1 MPINLTMG
9 VPTMLIGMLEA
20 LERSPRD
27 VSSLRAAMSGGAM
40 VPPELV
46 RRFQDRFG
54 CKLEIIYGQTETSPV
69 VTQTRLDDSFADQ
82 TETIGQALPCTELS
96 IRSLET
102 NMVARVGEIG
112 EICTRGYCNMIE
124 YNDNPEATAKA
135 IDGEAWL
142 HTGDL
147 GTMDIRG
154 YLRVTG
160 RVKDMIIRGGEN
172 LFPAEIENVLLEHPA
187 VAEVAVVGVP
197 DERWGE
203 IAVCFLRITGAA
215 PSRDELIAH
224 CRRELAA
231 PKTPAH
237 WIQVNGFPLTA
248 SGKIQKFVLRE
259 KYLAGEFSRRM

>member
-1 MPINLTMG
+1 
-9 VPTMLIGMLEA
+9 MLIGMLEA
-20 LERSPRD
+20 LERTPRD

-69 VTQTRLDDSFADQ
+69 VTQTRFDDSFTDQ
-82 TETIGQALPCTELS
+82 TETIGQPLPCTELS
-96 IRSLET
+96 IRSHET
-102 NMVARVGEIG
+102 NIVMPVGQIG

-124 YNDNPEATAKA
+124 YNDNPEATAKT
-135 IDGEAWL
+135 IDSHGWL

-147 GTMDIRG
+147 GTMDSRG

-197 DERWGE
+197 DEKWGE
-203 IAVCFLRITGAA
+203 IAVCFLRIAKGTA

-231 PKTPAH
+231 PKTPAQ
-237 WIQVNGFPLTA
+237 WVPVSSFPLTA

-259 KYLAGEFSRRM
+259 KYLAGEFSQRM

>member
-1 MPINLTMG
+1 M
-9 VPTMLIGMLEA
+9 
-20 LERSPRD
+20 
-27 VSSLRAAMSGGAM
+27 
-40 VPPELV
+40 
-46 RRFQDRFG
+46 
-54 CKLEIIYGQTETSPV
+54 
-69 VTQTRLDDSFADQ
+69 DS
-82 TETIGQALPCTELS
+82 
-96 IRSLET
+96 
-102 NMVARVGEIG
+102 
-112 EICTRGYCNMIE
+112 
-124 YNDNPEATAKA
+124 
-135 IDGEAWL
+135 
-142 HTGDL
+142 
-147 GTMDIRG
+147 RG

-197 DERWGE
+197 DEKWGE
-203 IAVCFLRITGAA
+203 IAVCFLRIAEGTA

-237 WIQVNGFPLTA
+237 WVPVSSFPLTA